1 MKILASTLLSGV
13 ASLALVGTVAA
24 HTLTVQL
31 PDGTTEHIDY
41 AGDVAPQV
49 SFVPNRAA
57 TSAAPQTITAQTI
70 DEAFGPN
77 SPFALMQQISAQMDR
92 DADAMM
98 RQMQQ
103 ISAQPL
109 AGPGQREGGQP
120 IQIDMTK
127 LPPGTQSYSFVSTL
141 SPSGACSQST
151 EIIAKGPGQKPQVIT
166 HRSGNCSGV
175 TTAGAATTAT
185 TPDQRPAAQPAQ
197 PQAPTYQANAI
208 DHPDYRRMFREASW

>member
-1 MKILASTLLSGV
+1 MKILPILLLAGV
-13 ASLALVGTVAA
+13 ASVAIAGTVAA

-49 SFVPNRAA
+49 SFVPTRTTPA
-57 TSAAPQTITAQTI
+57 S
-70 DEAFGPN
+70 DWAFGPN

-98 RQMQQ
+98 QQMQQ
-103 ISAQPL
+103 IAVQPVT
-109 AGPGQREGGQP
+109 GPGQP
-120 IQIDMTK
+120 IQVDMTK

-151 EIIAKGPGQKPQVIT
+151 EIIARGPGQKPQVIR
-166 HRSGNCSGV
+166 HSSGNCGAAA
-175 TTAGAATTAT
+175 AGATTIAAPDR
-185 TPDQRPAAQPAQ
+185 TPAIQRTPTQAQS
-197 PQAPTYQANAI
+197 YQAKAI
-208 DHPDYRRMFREASW
+208 DHPDYSRMFRQASW

>member
-1 MKILASTLLSGV
+1 MKIIPTTLLAGV
-13 ASLALVGTVAA
+13 ACAALAGTVAA
-24 HTLTVQL
+24 RTLTVQL

-49 SFVPNRAA
+49 SFVPAPAA
-57 TSAAPQTITAQTI
+57 AM
-70 DEAFGPN
+70 DPN
-77 SPFALMQQISAQMDR
+77 APFALMQQISAQMDR

-103 ISAQPL
+103 IAAQPL
-109 AGPGQREGGQP
+109 AGPGQP
-120 IQIDMTK
+120 IPIDMTK

-166 HRSGNCSGV
+166 HRAGNC
-175 TTAGAATTAT
+175 GAVVGGATTHIAA
-185 TPDQRPAAQPAQ
+185 PDRVPAIQPAA
-197 PQAPTYQANAI
+197 PQTQTYQAKAI

>member
-1 MKILASTLLSGV
+1 MKILASTLLAGV
-13 ASLALVGTVAA
+13 ASLAFAGTVAA

-49 SFVPNRAA
+49 SFVPTQTTPAP
-57 TSAAPQTITAQTI
+57 APQTI
-70 DEAFGPN
+70 DWAFGPN

-92 DADAMM
+92 EADAMM

-103 ISAQPL
+103 IAAQPVT
-109 AGPGQREGGQP
+109 GPGQP
-120 IQIDMTK
+120 IQVDMTK

-151 EIIAKGPGQKPQVIT
+151 EIIAKGPGQKPEVIR
-166 HRSGNCSGV
+166 HSSGNC
-175 TTAGAATTAT
+175 GAAAAGGAT
-185 TPDQRPAAQPAQ
+185 TIAVPDRTPATQSAQ
-197 PQAPTYQANAI
+197 PQAQSYKAKAI
-208 DHPDYRRMFREASW
+208 DHPDYRSMFRQASW